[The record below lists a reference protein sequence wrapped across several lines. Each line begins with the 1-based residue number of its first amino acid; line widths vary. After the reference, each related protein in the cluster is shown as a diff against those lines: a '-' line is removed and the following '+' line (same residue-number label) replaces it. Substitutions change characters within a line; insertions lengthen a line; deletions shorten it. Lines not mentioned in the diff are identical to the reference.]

1 LRPRLTTGS
10 PLSRRTRMCPQ
21 EPIITR
27 ADEFPM
33 NFEGLGVSFRHSFIS
48 RNILRAGART
58 SENAVKAKF
67 ALFHRPAPDRLLC
80 KQGHEPV
87 IST

>member
-10 PLSRRTRMCPQ
+10 PLSQRTRMCPQ

-33 NFEGLGVSFRHSFIS
+33 NFEGLGVSFRHFFYFPQHFASGGANFGELRQREVL
-48 RNILRAGART
+48 RNAPKRNSSCHT
-58 SENAVKAKF
+58 AV
-67 ALFHRPAPDRLLC
+67 P
-80 KQGHEPV
+80 
-87 IST
+87 

>member
-1 LRPRLTTGS
+1 LRPRLTTGL
-10 PLSRRTRMCPQ
+10 PLSQRTRMCPQ

-33 NFEGLGVSFRHSFIS
+33 NFEGLGVSFRHFFIS

-58 SENAVKAKF
+58 SENSVKAKF
-67 ALFHRPAPDRLLC
+67 AEFLFHAL
-80 KQGHEPV
+80 G
-87 IST
+87 